1 MEERFIHV
9 GRTARYHLLGRLE
22 AAPEFWIVLHGYGQ
36 LARYFLNA
44 FEGLE
49 EGRVIVAPEG
59 LSRFYLDTE
68 HSRVGA
74 TWMTREDRLNEID
87 DHVAYL
93 DALAKEIS
101 RVAMPGAPVNV
112 LGFSQGV
119 ATATRW
125 ALKGS
130 TPIARLVLWSG
141 SIPPEFD
148 REALAR
154 TQAHA
159 TVDLVLGDK
168 DEFADGSAGHSR
180 APFGASRCPSPQTP
194 VQWSAP
200 LRAGASCALAGKG
213 VIRSA
218 LAACCPSKPTAR
230 PTFAHLRRDSSNVLN
245 GRSSAPSVGPFR
257 SR

>member
-1 MEERFIHV
+1 MMDERFIRV
-9 GRTARYHLLGRLE
+9 QRTARYHVLGSVE
-22 AAPEFWIVLHGYGQ
+22 AAPEIWIVLHGYGQ
-36 LARYFLNA
+36 LARYFLNN
-44 FEGLE
+44 FDGLE
-49 EGRVIVAPEG
+49 NGRCIVAPEG
-59 LSRFYLDTE
+59 LNRFYLDAE
-68 HSRVGA
+68 HARVGA

-154 TQAHA
+154 LKHA
-159 TVDLVLGDK
+159 PVDLVLGDK
-168 DEFADGSAGHSR
+168 DEFARPEALDIAVRRLEQAGIACRKHL
-180 APFGASRCPSPQTP
+180 FNGAHRFEP
-194 VQWSAP
+194 V
-200 LRAGASCALAGKG
+200 LLA
-213 VIRSA
+213 R
-218 LAACCPSKPTAR
+218 L
-230 PTFAHLRRDSSNVLN
+230 L
-245 GRSSAPSVGPFR
+245 GRE
-257 SR
+257 